1 VTPRNPRRLHGLH
14 VLADDDP
21 RWPLDPCEQAEAA
34 CRGGAAVVQLR
45 CKHSPDRRTLAWGKT
60 IRSETRKSGTLFFVN
75 DRFDLAL
82 ALGADGVHLG
92 QDDLPPHRIP
102 AAARDRLLVG
112 HSTHTLDQA
121 QAARLENLDYVA
133 LGPIFGT
140 TSKDSAWPAPG
151 LSGLREAARAV
162 SPLPLIAIG
171 GIDCERAGE
180 IVRAGASGA
189 AVVSAVAGSADPV
202 AATRLLVEA
211 LAAAKRPESDRPD

>member
-1 VTPRNPRRLHGLH
+1 MTSRDPRRLHGLH

-21 RWPLDPCEQAEAA
+21 RWPHDPCEQAEAA

-60 IRSETRKSGTLFFVN
+60 IRSETRKSGTLFLVN

-82 ALGADGVHLG
+82 ALDADGVHLG
-92 QDDLPPHRIP
+92 QDDLSPHRIP

-112 HSTHTLDQA
+112 YSTHTLEQA
-121 QAARLENLDYVA
+121 RSARQENVDYLA

-140 TSKDSAWPAPG
+140 TSKESPWPAPG
-151 LSGLREAARAV
+151 LSGLRAAACAV
-162 SPLPLIAIG
+162 APLPLIAIG

-189 AVVSAVAGSADPV
+189 AVISAVAASADPV

-211 LAAAKRPESDRPD
+211 LAAAEPPELDRPV